1 MSIINQLKSNINSA
15 IFCATP
21 SSWID
26 VNNPHHWHPLKFSS
40 EMQLCQSKLG
50 SLQVDYSNFQDINNN
65 GKQKIKELKNKVKK
79 RIEELKTKIKTA
91 NENEKSDL
99 KSRINELK
107 KAITELEKL
116 ERTVTKY
123 NFEIDKEAPQL
134 NYDNNTD
141 TVTVKYDGTLGSLIN
156 ELKHA
161 FQFETGQLDFIQ
173 VANSDSGSTNI
184 PGVLYDLGDELETY
198 KRQYSYDGF
207 LKMRIAWTEKELNDF
222 SNNNIVEILKGTIN
236 ITGESGNQLGV
247 LEIKSMK
254 FITADIIVKIKD
266 TVSDSSTL
274 YSSLSTK
281 SLDINSSLRQIQKNN
296 TNRSD
301 LGNLSWMGLDN
312 FKKKTPYIEFVKVF
326 IKEKPFIHVK

>member
-1 MSIINQLKSNINSA
+1 MG
-15 IFCATP
+15 
-21 SSWID
+21 
-26 VNNPHHWHPLKFSS
+26 
-40 EMQLCQSKLG
+40 LCQSKLN
-50 SLQVDYSNFQDINNN
+50 SLRGYSRLDGIGND
-65 GKQKIKELKNKVKK
+65 GKRKITEVKAKVKNKIQELKNK
-79 RIEELKTKIKTA
+79 INSASDT
-91 NENEKSDL
+91 EKLDL
-99 KSRINELK
+99 KARIKELE
-107 KAITELEKL
+107 KAVVELEKL
-116 ERTVTKY
+116 ERTVIKY

-173 VANSDSGSTNI
+173 VANSNGSATNI

-198 KRQYSYDGF
+198 KRQYAYDGF
-207 LKMRIAWTEKELNDF
+207 LKMRMAWTEKELNSF
-222 SNNNIVEILKGTIN
+222 SNNNIAEILRGTIN
-236 ITGESGNQLGV
+236 IKGELGNQLGV

-254 FITADIIVKIKD
+254 FVTVDIIVKIKG
-266 TVSDSSTL
+266 TANNSSTL

-281 SLDINSSLRQIQKNN
+281 SLDKNSSLRQIERNN
-296 TNRSD
+296 TNRGD
-301 LGNLSWMGLDN
+301 LGNLSWMGLDG

>member
-1 MSIINQLKSNINSA
+1 MSIINQLKSDINSA

-21 SSWID
+21 SSWTD
-26 VNNPHHWHPLKFSS
+26 VDNPHHWHPLKFSS
-40 EMQLCQSKLG
+40 EMQLCQSKSG
-50 SLQVDYSNFQDINNN
+50 SLQVGYSNFQDINNN

-91 NENEKSDL
+91 NEDEKSDL
-99 KSRINELK
+99 KSRINELE

-116 ERTVTKY
+116 ERTVTRY

-173 VANSDSGSTNI
+173 VANSDGSATNI

-198 KRQYSYDGF
+198 KRQYAYDGF
-207 LKMRIAWTEKELNDF
+207 LKMRIAWTEKELNNF
-222 SNNNIVEILKGTIN
+222 LLTNISELNRTFKIISEEQNNVGIL
-236 ITGESGNQLGV
+236 EAR
-247 LEIKSMK
+247 SMK
-254 FITADIIVKIKD
+254 YITADIIVKIKD
-266 TVSDSSTL
+266 TVSDNSKL

-281 SLDINSSLRQIQKNN
+281 SLDKNSSLRQIERNN
-296 TNRSD
+296 TNRED
-301 LGNLSWMGLDN
+301 LGNLSWMGLDS
-312 FKKKTPYIEFVKVF
+312 FKRKTPYIEFVKVF